1 MTLAE
6 VADAARE
13 PRPAEVD
20 LKTRIVSLA
29 LATAYSVAAWALIA
43 MGFSWAA
50 QLLTSAVHS

>member
-1 MTLAE
+1 MTFAEAGE
-6 VADAARE
+6 VAGE

-29 LATAYSVAAWALIA
+29 LATAYSVAAWALLA

-50 QLLTSAVHS
+50 QLVKFSTHR